1 MNRTQKGSITV
12 EAIVMLGLIAT
23 LTPILYKHVA
33 DRREDID
40 NINEANTM
48 LLLRNT
54 VSDYI
59 EANKDT
65 LSVGTS
71 VLNPVDI
78 GIDITGYQIGIRKD
92 ASGEV
97 SAMIAAT
104 NGGSDIKAAKVAS
117 LLGVSAGIYSAQDA
131 IKAWGINGIWAE
143 NISSYGFSGLPKGI
157 PVVTTSYDE
166 EDNTPVLDMEEIFA
180 EIEAHNFTKINADAF
195 CIQGDCLTS
204 WETANERNLRIIEKC
219 NAGAEGYE
227 EYCLKAWN
235 NVPKLND
242 TCQAVANTYML
253 AGQIP
258 PSEVMEYRLSKG
270 VGNYVEETCYFP
282 SGTNK
287 GYTEDEII
295 YACYT
300 ENETRTC
307 SLMGREIEP
316 ICNDIKNA
324 YAALGKSAPASG
336 NYTVYWNNAQ
346 TSYCDMSK
354 TPAWTSIRDFTHG
367 TTYTYNL
374 PRPGTYRFE
383 AYGGTGSGYKG
394 GYTWGIFRTEST
406 PQFFIIV
413 GSGRPSSSDGG
424 GGTEIRYGLD
434 WRSIAAMASGT
445 HANNYLRDKYR
456 VMVAGG
462 GAPQGAGGGG
472 NNCGGG
478 PNAGCKGVGGA
489 PIGCSRCQAG
499 GLGRTYMYGLGP
511 DSSYDGTVNNGG
523 QGWYWKSGRMHAQST
538 GYDGSPG
545 ISSVDD
551 SSASG
556 GFGGGGDNGGGAGG
570 EGYGG
575 GAGAYNNRNSSLQ
588 CGGGGG
594 YGAGWDSGGGYGAG
608 SWASGGGGR
617 VCLKSMPSGWPACSQ
632 DIFVFDEGGG
642 ITGGNT
648 AANGGTSDNNGIF
661 RIWLLEK

>member
-71 VLNPVDI
+71 VLNPADI

-180 EIEAHNFTKINADAF
+180 EIEAHNFTRLKADEF
-195 CIQGDCLTS
+195 CIQDDCISS
-204 WETANERNLRIIEKC
+204 WESANERNLRIIEKC

-270 VGNYVEETCYFP
+270 VGNYVKETCYFP

-307 SLMGREIEP
+307 SLMGNEVEP
-316 ICNDIKNA
+316 ICNDIKTA
-324 YAALGKSAPASG
+324 YANLGKSAPPSG
-336 NYTVYWNNAQ
+336 NYVVYWNNAQ

-383 AYGGTGSGYKG
+383 AYGGTGAGYKG
-394 GYTWGIFRTEST
+394 GYTWGIFRTDST

-413 GSGRPSSSDGG
+413 GQGSSA
-424 GGTEIRYGLD
+424 TEIRYGLD
-434 WRSIAAMASGT
+434 WQTITPMASGT

-456 VMVAGG
+456 IMVAGG
-462 GAPQGAGGGG
+462 GAASNGGGG

-478 PNAGCKGVGGA
+478 GTAAGCKGVGGTGRNGS
-489 PIGCSRCQAG
+489 PG
-499 GLGRTYMYGLGP
+499 GLGRTYMYGIGY
-511 DSSYDGTVNNGG
+511 SSTYNGSLDTGGYSVSGGVNNAPVCS
-523 QGWYWKSGRMHAQST
+523 QGV
-538 GYDGSPG
+538 GY
-545 ISSVDD
+545 
-551 SSASG
+551 SG
-556 GFGGGGDNGGGAGG
+556 GNFGGGAKNSCTGGGG
-570 EGYGG
+570 EGFGS
-575 GAGAYNNRNSSLQ
+575 GAGWLGGKD
-588 CGGGGG
+588 GGGGG
-594 YGAGWDSGGGYGAG
+594 YGAAAWGAGGGYGGGAHNASYGAG
-608 SWASGGGGR
+608 GGGGR

>member
-23 LTPILYKHVA
+23 LTPILYKHVS

-71 VLNPVDI
+71 VLNPADI

-270 VGNYVEETCYFP
+270 VGNYVKETCYFP

-316 ICNDIKNA
+316 ICNDIKTA
-324 YAALGKSAPASG
+324 YANLGKVAPARG
-336 NYTVYWNNAQ
+336 NYTVYWNEAQ
-346 TSYCDMSK
+346 TSHCDMSK
-354 TPAWTSIRDFTHG
+354 SPAWTSIRDFTSG
-367 TTYTYNL
+367 ATYTYTL
-374 PRPGTYRFE
+374 PRPGKYRFD
-383 AYGGTGSGYKG
+383 AYGGGKG
-394 GYTWGIFRTEST
+394 GYTWGIFRTDST

-413 GSGRPSSSDGG
+413 GQGSSA
-424 GGTEIRYGLD
+424 TEIRYGLD
-434 WRSIAAMASGT
+434 WQTITPMASGT

-456 VMVAGG
+456 IMVAGG
-462 GAPQGAGGGG
+462 GAASNGGGG

-478 PNAGCKGVGGA
+478 GTAAGCKGVG
-489 PIGCSRCQAG
+489 
-499 GLGRTYMYGLGP
+499 
-511 DSSYDGTVNNGG
+511 
-523 QGWYWKSGRMHAQST
+523 
-538 GYDGSPG
+538 
-545 ISSVDD
+545 
-551 SSASG
+551 
-556 GFGGGGDNGGGAGG
+556 
-570 EGYGG
+570 
-575 GAGAYNNRNSSLQ
+575 
-588 CGGGGG
+588 
-594 YGAGWDSGGGYGAG
+594 
-608 SWASGGGGR
+608 
-617 VCLKSMPSGWPACSQ
+617 
-632 DIFVFDEGGG
+632 
-642 ITGGNT
+642 
-648 AANGGTSDNNGIF
+648 
-661 RIWLLEK
+661 